1 MSSENI
7 NFTIQFEVIGDPT
20 ISVYIDDK
28 LVHNGYTDCTFTHN
42 SSFNDHML
50 KIVHSGKTNDTPEQF
65 AKINSVIIDGVN
77 IRDIL
82 WTDSFNIPEY
92 PEPWAT
98 QQREQGVQLEECVL
112 GQTELAFNCEWCLPF
127 TSPFFEFVIKH
138 VR

>member
-7 NFTIQFEVIGDPT
+7 NFTIQFEVIGNPT

-28 LVHNGYTDCTFTHN
+28 LVHNGYTDCTFTHD
-42 SSFNDHML
+42 SSFEDHML
-50 KIVHSGKTNDTPEQF
+50 KIVHSGKTNNTPEQF
-65 AKINSVIIDGVN
+65 AKISSIMIDGVN

-82 WTDSFNIPEY
+82 YTSSYNIPNY

-98 QQREQGVQLEECVL
+98 HQRAQGVELEERVI
-112 GQTELAFNCEWCLPF
+112 GQCELSHNCEWHLPF
-127 TSPFFEFVIKH
+127 TSPFYEFVMDH